1 MNATEIQPQTQS
13 RTLRRFRTETTLLEL
28 VAAVS
33 EVVRTEAELVATVLD
48 LLESG
53 RARLTGNFRDIPI
66 DLFRTR
72 LPKHLR
78 ERGVW
83 EEDFEIEPFVE
94 GGARVFRRLHTPGFE
109 GWTISRYR
117 QTSGR
122 TPELTISVQRNPKV
136 RVRNRRPSVEIEQ
149 RMAGAGDCLRN
160 GATVQNP
167 ENQAVNL
174 DRSHRAQA

>member
-66 DLFRTR
+66 DLFRTA
-72 LPKHLR
+72 LH
-78 ERGVW
+78 
-83 EEDFEIEPFVE
+83 
-94 GGARVFRRLHTPGFE
+94 AR
-109 GWTISRYR
+109 
-117 QTSGR
+117 
-122 TPELTISVQRNPKV
+122 N
-136 RVRNRRPSVEIEQ
+136 
-149 RMAGAGDCLRN
+149 
-160 GATVQNP
+160 
-167 ENQAVNL
+167 
-174 DRSHRAQA
+174 